1 MPLDKIERDVLEVI
15 CEEHRQTHRGA
26 KAMIVHVG
34 MNAKTGGQ
42 KALISQALQAL
53 YMLGLVARRD
63 DSWLPTLEGKA
74 ALDVSASDS
83 PSWIGFDTAQA
94 GGDETVYCEVDSNK
108 GAPDLQTKMFTK
120 EEVCKIFDVPAHLVE
135 DIQDRT
141 FSEIEINQAKEGLAK
156 ESANEMMRFLL
167 GTDRISDDLLNRCAA
182 MTATLLAQAEQ
193 AYAGGELEAWR
204 DLHWLMETGKQL
216 VAMRGGS

>member
-1 MPLDKIERDVLEVI
+1 MPLSKVERDVLGVI

-34 MNAKTGGQ
+34 MNAKTGEQ
-42 KALISQALQAL
+42 KARIVEVLHALQER
-53 YMLGLVARRD
+53 GLIAAGA
-63 DSWLPTLEGKA
+63 DSWVPTREGVNFIEQPGWI
-74 ALDVSASDS
+74 DVDMAMPGD
-83 PSWIGFDTAQA
+83 
-94 GGDETVYCEVDSNK
+94 DETVYYEIDSK
-108 GAPDLQTKMFTK
+108 KASPGLPAKMFTK
-120 EEVCKIFDVPAHLVE
+120 DEICKIFDVPAHLMDHV
-135 DIQDRT
+135 QDRS
-141 FSEIEINQAKEGLAK
+141 FSELEIKEASEGLAK
-156 ESANEMMRFLL
+156 ESASEMMRFLL

-216 VAMRGGS
+216 VALRGES